1 MVVLMALTVQLSIS
15 MLEFA
20 GPGSNETR
28 TRLATTIVAAA
39 HRGVFTEP
47 DRPQGDVKARQRLPE
62 RPVPSSRTVST
73 ALWHGPVP
81 ATVSPWSTGL
91 APPTA

>member
-1 MVVLMALTVQLSIS
+1 MLVLMALTVQLSIS

-20 GPGSNETR
+20 GPGSSETR

-47 DRPQGDVKARQRLPE
+47 DRPQGDTKARE
-62 RPVPSSRTVST
+62 RVLEAPAPVSHATPSSEV
-73 ALWHGPVP
+73 
-81 ATVSPWSTGL
+81 ATSIQATLSPWSTGL
-91 APPTA
+91 APPKA

>member
-20 GPGSNETR
+20 GPGSSETR

-47 DRPQGDVKARQRLPE
+47 DRPQGDVKARQRVPE
-62 RPVPSSRTVST
+62 RPVPSPRTFST
-73 ALWHGPVP
+73 GDLGVTIP
-81 ATVSPWSTGL
+81 AAVSPWSMGL